1 MVIKLILEHH
11 SPVAYDIL
19 RSKLQDCQDR
29 LTALERSYRAL
40 ELKYGAEIR
49 FNSELIDLLKMHDI
63 PFRHVLSHDYRFE
76 RKGP

>member
-11 SPVAYDIL
+11 SPVAYDNL

-29 LTALERSYRAL
+29 LTALELSYREL
-40 ELKYGAEIR
+40 ELKYGAEINY
-49 FNSELIDLLKMHDI
+49 NSQLIDLLKIHGI
-63 PFRHVLSHDYRFE
+63 PFRSVLSHSYRYE